1 MVQHEERLDRL
12 SPQLVLDADRTG
24 LEVPILAEVHL
35 VRREAAGGGSEHLI
49 AGVRQRAR
57 LPLVSLREARVRV
70 VVGGQRVDGWDL
82 ERERMRST
90 GDGAGVLLH
99 FGVEFAVDE
108 RADEGVAAVVA
119 GVQEMGVDAV
129 QRAME
134 RVLQRDV
141 AVLAVHVALEQ
152 VLVEGSRGF
161 GEAELLLQHQPGQS
175 SELGEGTLSYSSIH
189 PLIH

>member
-1 MVQHEERLDRL
+1 M
-12 SPQLVLDADRTG
+12 
-24 LEVPILAEVHL
+24 
-35 VRREAAGGGSEHLI
+35 I
-49 AGVRQRAR
+49 AGVEQ
-57 LPLVSLREARVRV
+57 
-70 VVGGQRVDGWDL
+70 
-82 ERERMRST
+82 
-90 GDGAGVLLH
+90 
-99 FGVEFAVDE
+99 
-108 RADEGVAAVVA
+108 
-119 GVQEMGVDAV
+119 MGIDAV
-129 QRAME
+129 QCAME

>member
-1 MVQHEERLDRL
+1 MK
-12 SPQLVLDADRTG
+12 
-24 LEVPILAEVHL
+24 
-35 VRREAAGGGSEHLI
+35 
-49 AGVRQRAR
+49 
-57 LPLVSLREARVRV
+57 
-70 VVGGQRVDGWDL
+70 
-82 ERERMRST
+82 ST